1 MAIVPILIIPV
12 TIFLFK
18 EKVKTN
24 EIVGAIV
31 GVLGVAV
38 IFMG

>member
-1 MAIVPILIIPV
+1 VPILIIPV
-12 TIFLFK
+12 SIIFFK
-18 EKVKTN
+18 EKVKAN
-24 EIVGAIV
+24 EVFGALI